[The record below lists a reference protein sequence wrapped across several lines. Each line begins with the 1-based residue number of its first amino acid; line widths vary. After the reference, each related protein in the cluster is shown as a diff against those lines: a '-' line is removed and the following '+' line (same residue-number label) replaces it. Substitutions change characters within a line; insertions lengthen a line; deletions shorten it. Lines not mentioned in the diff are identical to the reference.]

1 MKAHKLSVV
10 WAGLIGALVVAGC
23 TTQPRRV
30 SCDEQLQPINAPAGK
45 VAQLPEMKPSPPTS
59 TGQGQR

>member
-10 WAGLIGALVVAGC
+10 WAGLVGAMVVAGC

-30 SCDEQLQPINAPAGK
+30 SCDEQLQPINAPAPA
-45 VAQLPEMKPSPPTS
+45 VAQQPETKPSASTS
-59 TGQGQR
+59 IRQEPR